1 LKKLELSW
9 GRLVEDDK
17 YHDKYHGSRVSGYH
31 FNGKIVDLG
40 CLVVGQSH
48 ATSKRHKQVAGD

>member
-1 LKKLELSW
+1 M
-9 GRLVEDDK
+9 EDDK